1 MTAGLR
7 KTAALLALAVMFTGC
22 SAPAES
28 ESGAAL
34 PDVVG
39 SMDIRY
45 AEQFSVDYLADGS
58 ALAEVADGRRY
69 LIIPDG
75 GEVPEQLPEDVTV
88 ISQPENIYL
97 ASSSSMDLFS
107 SLDCLGDILASSTPE
122 SGWKLPE
129 IAQAM
134 ADEDILYAG
143 KYSSPDI
150 ELLMSEGCDLAI
162 ENMMIYH
169 SPKTA
174 EQIESCGIPVFIER
188 SSAESHPLGRLEWVR
203 LYGLMLGKSDEAEKF
218 FSEKCSLLD
227 EVTSRESTGCTAA
240 FFYISSNGSA
250 VVRKPGDYISKM
262 IELAGGKYVFTAG
275 DLNVDENAL
284 SSANIQFEAFYA
296 LAKDADCLIYNGTVD
311 GGVDTLAQLTAEE
324 SAAGGLPRGS
334 DRQCLVHQRYGVPAD
349 LRGGGNDRGTPPDI
363 CRGRGR
369 LRVFPQ
375 AELIERSAEW
385 NRQTVRLRST
395 ALHAAPYAMRRSCC

>member
-1 MTAGLR
+1 
-7 KTAALLALAVMFTGC
+7 
-22 SAPAES
+22 
-28 ESGAAL
+28 
-34 PDVVG
+34 
-39 SMDIRY
+39 
-45 AEQFSVDYLADGS
+45 
-58 ALAEVADGRRY
+58 
-69 LIIPDG
+69 
-75 GEVPEQLPEDVTV
+75 
-88 ISQPENIYL
+88 
-97 ASSSSMDLFS
+97 
-107 SLDCLGDILASSTPE
+107 
-122 SGWKLPE
+122 
-129 IAQAM
+129 
-134 ADEDILYAG
+134 
-143 KYSSPDI
+143 
-150 ELLMSEGCDLAI
+150 MSEGCDLAI

-311 GGVDTLAQLTAEE
+311 GGVDTLAQLTAKNPLLADFRAVQTGNVWCTNATVFQQT
-324 SAAGGLPRGS
+324 SAAAEMTGELHRIFAGEEGGCAFFR
-334 DRQCLVHQRYGVPAD
+334 
-349 LRGGGNDRGTPPDI
+349 
-363 CRGRGR
+363 R
-369 LRVFPQ
+369 L
-375 AELIERSAEW
+375 S
-385 NRQTVRLRST
+385 
-395 ALHAAPYAMRRSCC
+395 

>member
-1 MTAGLR
+1 
-7 KTAALLALAVMFTGC
+7 
-22 SAPAES
+22 
-28 ESGAAL
+28 
-34 PDVVG
+34 
-39 SMDIRY
+39 
-45 AEQFSVDYLADGS
+45 
-58 ALAEVADGRRY
+58 
-69 LIIPDG
+69 
-75 GEVPEQLPEDVTV
+75 
-88 ISQPENIYL
+88 
-97 ASSSSMDLFS
+97 
-107 SLDCLGDILASSTPE
+107 
-122 SGWKLPE
+122 
-129 IAQAM
+129 
-134 ADEDILYAG
+134 
-143 KYSSPDI
+143 
-150 ELLMSEGCDLAI
+150 
-162 ENMMIYH
+162 MMIYH

-311 GGVDTLAQLTAEE
+311 GGVDTLTQLTAKNPLLADFRAVQTGNVWCITKNFYQE
-324 SAAGGLPRGS
+324 SLALGDLILDVHAVLNDKDAG
-334 DRQCLVHQRYGVPAD
+334 D
-349 LRGGGNDRGTPPDI
+349 LRF
-363 CRGRGR
+363 
-369 LRVFPQ
+369 LRK
-375 AELIERSAEW
+375 LS
-385 NRQTVRLRST
+385 
-395 ALHAAPYAMRRSCC
+395 